1 MTAYFLFLNMITDI
15 NQLDL
20 SKTYTYADYLTWQFE
35 GMVELIK
42 GKIFNMSPAP
52 GSYHQSVCGN
62 IYRDIAVFLKKKT
75 CKVFIAP
82 FDVRLSRFKNDQE
95 ILTVVQPDICVI
107 CDPSK
112 IDEKGCIG
120 TPDLIIEILSPST
133 KKKDIQDKFQLY
145 EESGVKE
152 YWIVYPLEKI
162 VDVFLLENNK
172 YQLIKK
178 YVQDDIVPVNILEGF
193 SISLLDVFE

>member
-1 MTAYFLFLNMITDI
+1 MITDI

-20 SKTYTYADYLTWQFE
+20 SKTYNYADYLTWQFD

-42 GKIFNMSPAP
+42 GKVFNMSPAP
-52 GSYHQSVCGN
+52 GSYHQIVSGN
-62 IYRDIAVFLKKKT
+62 IGRDFGVFLKRKP
-75 CKVFIAP
+75 CKVFVAP

-107 CDPSK
+107 CDQSI
-112 IDEKGCIG
+112 IDEKGCNG
-120 TPDLIIEILSPST
+120 SPDLIIEILSPST
-133 KKKDIQDKFQLY
+133 KKKDIQDKFYLY
-145 EESGVKE
+145 EESGIKE

-172 YQLIKK
+172 YRLLKK
-178 YVQDDIVPVNILEGF
+178 YVQDDVVPVNILEGF